1 MTREEIEAV
10 VIDELEFLIK
20 WEQRLLDEDSKDK
33 ELLAALQLVRTQ
45 FGVKQ

>member
-33 ELLAALQLVRTQ
+33 ELLAALQLVLKQ
-45 FGVKQ
+45 YEVKA

>member
-20 WEQRLLDEDSKDK
+20 WELDLAEDVRDT
-33 ELLAALQLVRTQ
+33 ELLAALRLVRTQ

>member
-10 VIDELEFLIK
+10 VVDELEFLIK
-20 WEQRLLDEDSKDK
+20 WELDLVEDVRDK

>member
-20 WEQRLLDEDSKDK
+20 WEQELADDVKDK

>member
-10 VIDELEFLIK
+10 VIDELKFLIK

-33 ELLAALQLVRTQ
+33 ELLAALQLVLKQ
-45 FGVKQ
+45 YEVKA

>member
-20 WEQRLLDEDSKDK
+20 WELDLVEDVRDK

-45 FGVKQ
+45 FVVKQ